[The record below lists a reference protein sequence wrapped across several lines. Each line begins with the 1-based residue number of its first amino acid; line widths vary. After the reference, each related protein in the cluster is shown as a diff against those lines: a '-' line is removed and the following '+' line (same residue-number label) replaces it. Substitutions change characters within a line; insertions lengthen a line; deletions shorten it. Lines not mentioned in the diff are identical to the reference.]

1 MTEISL
7 TAMEDR
13 LHKLPQLIYNANKI
27 VISTRSSWLR
37 SKIDLAKK
45 KAEIMLLAKANAVGS
60 KAPTQT
66 DLNARADDETYQL
79 ELGTVTAEANY
90 REAVGKKK
98 QLDNEFVAI
107 RKIAA
112 LRSVTY

>member
-7 TAMEDR
+7 TAMEKR
-13 LHKLPQLIYNANKI
+13 LHDLPQLIYNANKL
-27 VISTRSSWLR
+27 VISTRSDWLR
-37 SKIDLAKK
+37 SKVNLDRQKAK
-45 KAEIMLLAKANAVGS
+45 IMLLAKANAVGN
-60 KAPTQT
+60 KPPTQT
-66 DLNARADDETYQL
+66 DLNAKANDETYEMEL
-79 ELGTVTAEANY
+79 ETIKAEANY